1 MKEKD
6 YIAVI
11 AGISG
16 EVIVK
21 ELKKLGYTAFV
32 ISGRKED

>member
-1 MKEKD
+1 MEEREC
-6 YIAVI
+6 IAVI

-21 ELKKLGYTAFV
+21 ELHKLGYK
-32 ISGRKED
+32 IQE